1 MRISPHFGD
10 PQGLNMN
17 IDIQSIRV
25 PMTIALSDHAA
36 RRLGFV
42 MSRHADRIQR
52 VVVRF
57 GEASRRRVGADKF
70 CRIRVYLFD
79 APVAVIA
86 DVGADLYAVID
97 RATDRV
103 GRVVVK
109 HLDRSRFGRR
119 RGPEDATTSSHG
131 AFDAKPYA
139 THSAGERA

>member
-1 MRISPHFGD
+1 
-10 PQGLNMN
+10 MN
-17 IDIQSIRV
+17 VDIQSVRF
-25 PMTIALSDHAA
+25 PMTVALSQHAT

-42 MSRHADRIQR
+42 LARHGDQIRR

-57 GEASRRRVGADKF
+57 GDASRRRIGADKF

-97 RATDRV
+97 RAADRV

-109 HLDRSRFGRR
+109 HVDRSRLGRQRRADGAAAASFDARHAKR
-119 RGPEDATTSSHG
+119 RGADSESEPA
-131 AFDAKPYA
+131 
-139 THSAGERA
+139 

>member
-1 MRISPHFGD
+1 
-10 PQGLNMN
+10 MN
-17 IDIQSIRV
+17 VDIQSVRF
-25 PMTIALSDHAA
+25 PMMIALSNHAM

-42 MSRHADRIQR
+42 LARHGDQIRR

-57 GEASRRRVGADKF
+57 GDVSRRRVGADKF

-97 RATDRV
+97 HAADRV

-109 HLDRSRFGRR
+109 HLDRSRLCGRR
-119 RGPEDATTSSHG
+119 RLGGAAKSSG
-131 AFDAKPYA
+131 ALGAKPHA
-139 THSAGERA
+139 AHSEGERA

>member
-1 MRISPHFGD
+1 
-10 PQGLNMN
+10 MN
-17 IDIQSIRV
+17 IDIQSVRV
-25 PMTIALSDHAA
+25 PMTTAFSDHAT

-57 GEASRRRVGADKF
+57 GESSRRRVGADKF
-70 CRIRVYLFD
+70 CRIRVYLVD

-97 RATDRV
+97 RAADRV

-109 HLDRSRFGRR
+109 NLGRSRFGRR
-119 RGPEDATTSSHG
+119 GGTEAAQSSYG
-131 AFDAKPYA
+131 FDAQP
-139 THSAGERA
+139 RAAYTDGQRA

>member
-1 MRISPHFGD
+1 
-10 PQGLNMN
+10 MN
-17 IDIQSIRV
+17 IDIQSVRV
-25 PMTIALSDHAA
+25 PMTIAMSDHAT
-36 RRLGFV
+36 RRLRFV

-86 DVGADLYAVID
+86 EVGADLHAVID

-119 RGPEDATTSSHG
+119 AGLGEAITSPPGP
-131 AFDAKPYA
+131 FDARPYA
-139 THSAGERA
+139 MHSEGERA

>member
-1 MRISPHFGD
+1 
-10 PQGLNMN
+10 MN
-17 IDIQSIRV
+17 IDIQSVRV
-25 PMTIALSDHAA
+25 PMTTAFSDHAT

-57 GEASRRRVGADKF
+57 GESSRRRVGADKF
-70 CRIRVYLFD
+70 CRIRVYLVD

-97 RATDRV
+97 RAADRV

-109 HLDRSRFGRR
+109 NLGRSRFGRR
-119 RGPEDATTSSHG
+119 GGTEAAQSSYG
-131 AFDAKPYA
+131 FDAQPRAAYA
-139 THSAGERA
+139 DGQRA

>member
-1 MRISPHFGD
+1 
-10 PQGLNMN
+10 MN
-17 IDIQSIRV
+17 IDIQSVRI
-25 PMTIALSDHAA
+25 PLTMALSDHAT

-52 VVVRF
+52 VVVRV

-79 APVAVIA
+79 APIAVIA

-109 HLDRSRFGRR
+109 HLDRSRFGRW
-119 RGPEDATTSSHG
+119 RGPGDAFTSPPG
-131 AFDAKPYA
+131 RFEGKPDLV
-139 THSAGERA
+139 HSRGERA

>member
-1 MRISPHFGD
+1 
-10 PQGLNMN
+10 MN
-17 IDIQSIRV
+17 VDIQSVRF
-25 PMTIALSDHAA
+25 PMTIALSNHAM

-42 MSRHADRIQR
+42 LARHGDQIRR

-57 GEASRRRVGADKF
+57 GDASRRRVGADKF

-97 RATDRV
+97 RAADRV

-109 HLDRSRFGRR
+109 HLDRSRLCGRR
-119 RGPEDATTSSHG
+119 RLGGAAKSSG
-131 AFDAKPYA
+131 ALGGKPHA
-139 THSAGERA
+139 AHSEGERA

>member
-1 MRISPHFGD
+1 
-10 PQGLNMN
+10 
-17 IDIQSIRV
+17 
-25 PMTIALSDHAA
+25 
-36 RRLGFV
+36 

-86 DVGADLYAVID
+86 EVGADLYAVID

-119 RGPEDATTSSHG
+119 REPGEAITSPPGPFG
-131 AFDAKPYA
+131 ARPSAM
-139 THSAGERA
+139 HSEGERA